1 MSDYSSLPAIFL
13 CLHPPPHPGRLS
25 SLMLQTSSNTMLARS
40 SLFLKKRPFQQGT
53 ILKCNRTHHCCSISP
68 NSITERLSFNA
79 HPLMALPIAILLA
92 SFLPGAAHTQQCSVS
107 PHPLQLREGLPFHFL
122 PFSDVGFSIMVLCS
136 FPSLVTQCFCMYLAI
151 DGSPF
156 TTAVFLFLF
165 FKELL
170 CLF

>member
-1 MSDYSSLPAIFL
+1 MLDYSSLPAIFL

-92 SFLPGAAHTQQCSVS
+92 SLLPAKTL
-107 PHPLQLREGLPFHFL
+107 PPLSQLF
-122 PFSDVGFSIMVLCS
+122 C
-136 FPSLVTQCFCMYLAI
+136 LVRGI
-151 DGSPF
+151 S
-156 TTAVFLFLF
+156 
-165 FKELL
+165 KL
-170 CLF
+170 CLSNLLIRERFKFLTINLIT